1 MKNLVLAG
9 RIKSMYDNQSDFAA
23 AVGTSQVAVSNRITG
38 RCPLTGPEIISWAKA
53 LNVPDD
59 EIARVFLNA
68 YR

>member
-9 RIKSMYDNQSDFAA
+9 RIKTLYDNQSDFAA

-38 RCPLTGPEIISWAKA
+38 RAPLTGPEIVKWAKA
-53 LNVPDD
+53 LNVADE
-59 EIARVFLNA
+59 EIAHVFLNS